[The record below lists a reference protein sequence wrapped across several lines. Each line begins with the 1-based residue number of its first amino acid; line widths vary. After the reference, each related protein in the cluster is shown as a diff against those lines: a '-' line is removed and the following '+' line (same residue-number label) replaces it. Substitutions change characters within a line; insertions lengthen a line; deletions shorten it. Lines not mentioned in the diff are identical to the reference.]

1 MKKAKKLLQVLICG
15 SIIFSLSGCSMIQK
29 TPEAKKKTVVAKV
42 GDDKITLKDVDDQL
56 GSYITQIKE
65 QYGVKNI
72 ADNEEALSALKQYR
86 ESLLD
91 ALVQQAVFIKKA
103 DQLKLKPSDAELN
116 KELESRMKT
125 IKGMYSSDSD
135 YQSALKNE
143 NITEDQLK
151 NEIKKSIITE
161 KVKDYITK
169 DVKIT
174 EADAKKYY
182 DENKATS
189 YTKNAGAD
197 MYHILVADE
206 AKAKEIKTKLD
217 NGSNF
222 GDLAKEYGTDG
233 TKTTGGSLGYVEY
246 DTQNMDS
253 DFMAA
258 AKKLK
263 DGEISG
269 PVKTQFGY
277 HIIMVKN
284 VHNDKYV
291 QPFDDVKSEIESTLA
306 QTKQQEAI
314 QKKTE
319 EWEKEYKVKENKKAL
334 ELTY

>member
-15 SIIFSLSGCSMIQK
+15 SLIFSLAGCGMIQK
-29 TPEAKKKTVVAKV
+29 TPEAKKKTVVAEV
-42 GDDKITLKDVDDQL
+42 GDQKITLKDVDDQL

-65 QYGVKNI
+65 QYGVTNI

-103 DQLKLKPSDAELN
+103 DQLKLKPSDEELN

-125 IKGMYSSDSD
+125 IKAMYSSDSD
-135 YQSALKNE
+135 YQSALKSE

-151 NEIKKSIITE
+151 SEIKKSIITE
-161 KVKDYITK
+161 KVQDYITK
-169 DVKIT
+169 DIKVT

-182 DENKATS
+182 EENKAAK
-189 YTKNAGAD
+189 YTKGAGAD

-206 AKAKEIKTKLD
+206 ATAKTIKTKLD
-217 NGSNF
+217 NGANF
-222 GDLAKEYGTDG
+222 ADLAKEYGTDG
-233 TKTTGGSLGYVEY
+233 TKSEGGSLGYVEY

-263 DGEISG
+263 DGEVSG

-284 VHNDKYV
+284 IHNDKYV
-291 QPFDDVKSEIESTLA
+291 QPFDEVKSEIESTLA

-314 QKKTE
+314 KTKTE
-319 EWEKEYKVKENKKAL
+319 EWEKEFKVKENKKAL
-334 ELTY
+334 DLTY